1 MLLTNCSQK
10 KKKKAKEMNLSL
22 EKLIK
27 TGKRKVRKGK
37 RGGGRKGKQQQPPD
51 DHDISTSNIKHS

>member
-1 MLLTNCSQK
+1 
-10 KKKKAKEMNLSL
+10 MNLSL

-37 RGGGRKGKQQQPPD
+37 RGGGGKGKQQQPPD